1 MKQKKRKQ
9 GAGLARLK
17 LSATIRKVMNLE
29 REVWRAARERD
40 ANAFAELVPA
50 DALMIF
56 RSGMMTQPDY
66 LATMKDRVLEEN
78 SIEDLQGF
86 MPNPTTV
93 ILTYKT
99 VRAGSYRGRQFPNS
113 TVIEST
119 IWIKRRDRWIA
130 IINQETPL
138 RN

>member
-1 MKQKKRKQ
+1 
-9 GAGLARLK
+9 
-17 LSATIRKVMNLE
+17 MNLE
-29 REVWRAARERD
+29 KEVWRAAREKD
-40 ANAFAELVPA
+40 AKAFAELVPA

-56 RSGMMTQPDY
+56 QSGMMTQPDY

-86 MPNPTTV
+86 MPNSTTV

-99 VRAGSYRGRQFPNS
+99 VRAGSYRGRRFPNS

-130 IINQETPL
+130 VTNQETPL